1 MVSSCEQAIELLGS
15 MTDENFLRN
24 YNNSSRAVS
33 YRVLV
38 V

>member
-1 MVSSCEQAIELLGS
+1 MVSSCEQANEPLGS
-15 MTDENFLRN
+15 MTDKNFVRN

-33 YRVLV
+33 YRILV